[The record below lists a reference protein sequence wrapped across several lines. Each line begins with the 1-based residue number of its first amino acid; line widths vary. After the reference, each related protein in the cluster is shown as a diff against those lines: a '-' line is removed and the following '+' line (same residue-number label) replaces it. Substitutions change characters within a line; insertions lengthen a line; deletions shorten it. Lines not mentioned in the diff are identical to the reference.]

1 MDNKKIPSDANNPD
15 LDWSQVRETV
25 MMLNLALSQ
34 VERSMT
40 EGDES
45 INALTKLFTS
55 IVGKVQVI
63 NMASE
68 TLSESREKTA
78 IQDNCNSTV
87 QKVNEV
93 IEAFQFYDKL
103 SQRLSHVCLSL
114 SALAELISIPHRLYA
129 PYEWKGLQEMIMSQY
144 YINSDRQM
152 FDAILN
158 GATVKEAMEVAEFYK
173 RKQDKEDNVE
183 LF

>member
-1 MDNKKIPSDANNPD
+1 MVNKKTPSDAKNPD

-25 MMLNLALSQ
+25 LMLNLALSQ

-45 INALTKLFTS
+45 INGLSKLFTS
-55 IVGKVQVI
+55 LIGKMQVI

-68 TLSESREKTA
+68 SLPKSREKLA
-78 IQDNCNSTV
+78 IMENCANV
-87 QKVNEV
+87 AKRVNEV
-93 IEAFQFYDKL
+93 IESFQFYDKL
-103 SQRLSHVCLSL
+103 TQRLSHVCVSL
-114 SALAELISIPHRLYA
+114 AALAELISEPHRLYA
-129 PYEWKGLQEMIMSQY
+129 PYEWKGLQEMIKSKY
-144 YINSDRQM
+144 YIDVDRQM

-158 GATVKEAMEVAEFYK
+158 GATVKEALEVAEFHK
-173 RKQDKEDNVE
+173 IKEAQKDNVE